1 MDLLSRL
8 SARESRSAW
17 RPFVSRG
24 AAFVVV
30 YVAALAALSAGV
42 GVSERDL
49 TDAGLFTR
57 AYYAFGLFVLG
68 GLDLGTPVGGPA
80 FARTVLWITYF
91 AGPLI
96 TASAILETALR
107 LLVPLA
113 LRVRPPSDHVVIA
126 GAGRLSLMYL
136 QEFRK
141 RDRRRQVIVVEK
153 DRNHPGFG
161 ELRDYER
168 VQMKR
173 GDITSDAVLRGLNL
187 EQAHRVVLTTG
198 DDFVNLD
205 AAAKILRMAPSRAGR
220 IIAHVSDMRFLRKAG
235 SSSVAR
241 DCHVFNGHEFA
252 AKRLV
257 NEHLTARFQRTPYR
271 DPVVLAGFGRFGQTV
286 LHQLQQN
293 APGKFGPVVLVDDRA
308 THNVRMFEE
317 VPGFSDNY
325 ERVVVEGDLLD
336 PEIVHGV
343 GARVGEDGDSPVI
356 IVGSGDDSTNLHVA
370 LSFCESHPDA
380 LVIVRSFRTSPFM
393 EEVLRE
399 AGAHPFNL
407 GELIVAGMPEA
418 WF

>member
-1 MDLLSRL
+1 M
-8 SARESRSAW
+8 W
-17 RPFVSRG
+17 RPFFSRG
-24 AAFVVV
+24 AAFVIV
-30 YVAALAALSAGV
+30 YLAALTALSAGV

-49 TDAGLFTR
+49 VDAGLFTR
-57 AYYAFGLFVLG
+57 AYYALGLFVLG
-68 GLDLGTPVGGPA
+68 GLDLGTPTGGPDV
-80 FARTVLWITYF
+80 ARTVLWITYF

-141 RDRRRQVIVVEK
+141 RDRRRSVIVIEK

-161 ELRDYER
+161 ELRNYDR
-168 VQMKR
+168 VQMLR

-187 EQAHRVVLTTG
+187 PEAHRVLLLTG
-198 DDFVNLD
+198 DDFANLD
-205 AAAKILRMAPSRAGR
+205 AAAKILKLAPSQAGR
-220 IIAHVSDMRFLRKAG
+220 IVAHVSELGFMRQTAN
-235 SSSVAR
+235 SSVAR
-241 DCHVFNGHEFA
+241 DCEVFNGHEFA
-252 AKRLV
+252 ATRLV
-257 NEHLTARFQRTPYR
+257 GEHLAARFQGTPYR

-286 LHQLQQN
+286 LHQLQKN
-293 APGKFGPVVLVDDRA
+293 APGMFGPVALVDER
-308 THNVRMFEE
+308 VRQSVRLFEE
-317 VPGFSDNY
+317 EPGFSDDY
-325 ERVVVEGDLLD
+325 DRVVVKGDLLD
-336 PEIVHGV
+336 PEVIREIGSAV
-343 GARVGEDGDSPVI
+343 GSDGDSPVI
-356 IVGSGDDSTNLHVA
+356 IVGSGDDATNLHAA
-370 LSFCESHPDA
+370 LAFCESHPDA

-407 GELIVAGMPEA
+407 GELIVAGMPES

>member
-1 MDLLSRL
+1 MDFLSR
-8 SARESRSAW
+8 SSGRESRSAW
-17 RPFVSRG
+17 RPFFTRG
-24 AAFVVV
+24 AAFVIV
-30 YVAALAALSAGV
+30 YLAALAALSAGV

-49 TDAGLFTR
+49 AGAGLFTR
-57 AYYAFGLFVLG
+57 AYYALGLFVLG
-68 GLDLGTPVGGPA
+68 GLDLGTPVGGPDA
-80 FARTVLWITYF
+80 ARTVLWITYF

-113 LRVRPPSDHVVIA
+113 LRVRPPSDHVVLA

-141 RDRRRQVIVVEK
+141 RDRRRPVIIVEK
-153 DRNHPGFG
+153 DRNHPAFG
-161 ELRDYER
+161 ELRDYDP
-168 VQMKR
+168 VQMRR

-187 EQAHRVVLTTG
+187 SQAHRVLLVTG
-198 DDFVNLD
+198 DDFANLD
-205 AAAKILRMAPSRAGR
+205 AAAKILRLAPSRAGK
-220 IIAHVSDMRFLRKAG
+220 IIAHVSELGFMRQTAN
-235 SSSVAR
+235 SSVAR
-241 DCHVFNGHEFA
+241 DCEVFNGHEFA
-252 AKRLV
+252 ATRLV
-257 NEHLTARFQRTPYR
+257 GEHLAARFRRTPYR

-293 APGKFGPVVLVDDRA
+293 APGMFGPVVLVDDRA
-308 THNVRMFEE
+308 SQNVRLFEE
-317 VPGFSDNY
+317 EPGFSDDY

-336 PEIVHGV
+336 PEVIRDINSTVRENGN
-343 GARVGEDGDSPVI
+343 SPVI
-356 IVGSGDDSTNLHVA
+356 IVGSGHDATNLHAA
-370 LSFCESHPDA
+370 LSFCENHPEA

-407 GELIVAGMPEA
+407 GELIIAGMPKE